1 MNNLTEKICFLLEK
15 RDFEPIVETESFVN
29 GFV

>member
-1 MNNLTEKICFLLEK
+1 MNNLTEKICLLEK